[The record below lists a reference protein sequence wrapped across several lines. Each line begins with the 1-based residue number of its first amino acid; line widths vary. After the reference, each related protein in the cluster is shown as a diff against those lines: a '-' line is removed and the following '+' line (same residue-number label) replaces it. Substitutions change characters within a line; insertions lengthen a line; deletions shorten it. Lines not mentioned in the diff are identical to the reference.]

1 MFWLIA
7 APIVLGALYLWV
19 IGHPFGVF
27 TGFLPVMAGS
37 FAVAF
42 AIMES
47 EPTPKSSFWALCAG
61 LALTVLPL
69 TLRLVREQS
78 VAEKKRRRDFSGGDG
93 NANGRIG
100 L

>member
-1 MFWLIA
+1 MVWLIA
-7 APIVLGALYLWV
+7 APLILGALYLWV

-69 TLRLVREQS
+69 TLRLIREQS
-78 VAEKKRRRDFSGGDG
+78 VAEKQRRRDFSGRNG
-93 NANGRIG
+93 NANGRVS